1 MHVCY
6 TCEQDIDIDIDIESC
21 EEKKIKEKRPTK
33 QMQGNN
39 DLWMLRIKKGQEGK
53 VSYRRK
59 SYFYL
64 IYLQLLDSQKAFL
77 FFIIF

>member
-1 MHVCY
+1 MYVICMNKN
-6 TCEQDIDIDIDIESC
+6 TIDIEFC
-21 EEKKIKEKRPTK
+21 EKKIKDKRP
-33 QMQGNN
+33 
-39 DLWMLRIKKGQEGK
+39 MLRIKKGQEGK